1 MVPERVAASM
11 RFSMYTKLH
20 WLMWCLRCFKLE
32 CLLHLQSQAA
42 HALHQKLDEFEFS
55 WCLLSAPAEALLDK
69 MFNHLTASKLILNG
83 SLPSVVLSP
92 FA

>member
-11 RFSMYTKLH
+11 TFSMYTKLLSV
-20 WLMWCLRCFKLE
+20 WLMWCLRYFKLE

-55 WCLLSAPAEALLDK
+55 WYFIK
-69 MFNHLTASKLILNG
+69 
-83 SLPSVVLSP
+83 
-92 FA
+92 